1 MRTIDFDDR
10 RSPFN
15 KLIKAPNEFR
25 AEGEKVEV
33 VLEDLAMPMNSLKF
47 PVPTHF
53 TVGLRRKIGLLDDPG
68 SWYETCRACRSRS
81 RSPTRPT

>member
-1 MRTIDFDDR
+1 MNRHPLTPLIGDEPTGFVTVRTIDFDDR

-33 VLEDLAMPMNSLKF
+33 VLEDLAMPMNS
-47 PVPTHF
+47 
-53 TVGLRRKIGLLDDPG
+53 
-68 SWYETCRACRSRS
+68 
-81 RSPTRPT
+81 